1 MMKSKLVFFD
11 VDGTLV
17 SHVGKSHVPEPTT
30 EALKRLVQKGHVPA
44 VATARNLALT
54 RKTAASLGIDLLV
67 CCNGAQGVRKGELLY
82 ETFLSEDFTRTLRA
96 EVEDPSFPRMSYALG
111 AENVYTDLNED
122 ALDAFILDQAGPNR
136 KRSLAS
142 AEWIQLFCVFA
153 PFPSLW
159 RERRDLDVVDF
170 PSSTE
175 FPGSTELRPS
185 GASKW
190 SGIVRTAAAAGFDIE
205 DIVTVG
211 DGLNDLDMIRNA
223 SLGIAVGG
231 AKPELK
237 AVADFVAP
245 DIDEGGILSAFCDL
259 GLI

>member
-11 VDGTLV
+11 IDGTLV
-17 SHVGKSHVPEPTT
+17 SHVGKSHVPEPTAET
-30 EALKRLVQKGHVPA
+30 LKRLVQKGHVPA

-82 ETFLSEDFTRTLRA
+82 ETFLSEDFTRALRA
-96 EVEDPSFPRMSYALG
+96 EVEDPSFPRMSYALS
-111 AENVYTDLNED
+111 AENVYTDLSED
-122 ALDAFILDQAGPNR
+122 TLDAFILDQAGPNR
-136 KRSLAS
+136 KRPLAS
-142 AEWIQLFCVFA
+142 AERIQLFCVFA

-159 RERRDLDVVDF
+159 RQRQDLDVVDF

-175 FPGSTELRPS
+175 FRPS
-185 GASKW
+185 GAFKW
-190 SGIVRTAAAAGFDIE
+190 SGIVRAAAAAGFDIE
-205 DIVTVG
+205 DIVAVG

-223 SLGIAVGG
+223 PLGIAVGG

-237 AVADFVAP
+237 AVADFVSP